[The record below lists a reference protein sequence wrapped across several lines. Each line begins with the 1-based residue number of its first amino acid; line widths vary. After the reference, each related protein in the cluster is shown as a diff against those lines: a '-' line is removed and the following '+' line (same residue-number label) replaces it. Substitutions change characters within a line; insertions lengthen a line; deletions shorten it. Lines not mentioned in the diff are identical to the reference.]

1 MQDKKL
7 YRACFYAFFYGGI
20 VMITIGA
27 TLPDIRASYNLT
39 DSMSGALLSCYSL
52 GNLASGIIIGFAS
65 LYLGHKPAIMI
76 FSGLLC
82 LGLAMLAFTSLPV
95 MLFTACALTGL
106 GRGSIIT
113 FSHRVISI
121 LTNGDPKTTGLL
133 HATFAV
139 GAILSP
145 LIFSFMRIISWRAGI
160 ILVMLLGFMA
170 VFMFMTVKD
179 YSCLDVH
186 ESVSDSNS
194 ESESHT
200 ERSFA
205 FLRDKGFVIIACLMF
220 LYLCSEFA
228 VNGWLVTYMHHKNMT
243 PGYAHSMASLLWLV
257 MLAGRLMCAR
267 LVKYISQRKILPVL
281 SLGSAISFA
290 FMLISQGKIM
300 ITLSVACLGFFMSG
314 ISPMIYAS
322 SAPYTNKFPLAMGI
336 LFTIGCLGGT
346 IMPLITG
353 VIAEFYG
360 FDGGMS
366 VILAAFVLLIVS
378 AVMNLR
384 KAPLR

>member
-20 VMITIGA
+20 VMIMIGA
-27 TLPDIRASYNLT
+27 VLPDIRASYNLT

-65 LYLGHKPAIMI
+65 LYFGQKKAILI
-76 FSGLLC
+76 LLALLC

-113 FSHRVISI
+113 FSQRTVNIF
-121 LTNGDPKTTGLL
+121 TNGDPKTTGLL

-145 LIFSFMRIISWRAGI
+145 LIFSFMRLISWRAGI

-170 VFMFMTVKD
+170 VFMFMSVKD
-179 YSCLDVH
+179 YSCLEVH
-186 ESVSDSNS
+186 DSDSNS

-200 ERSFA
+200 EKSFA
-205 FLRDKGFVIIACLMF
+205 FLHDKGFVIIACLMF

-228 VNGWLVTYMHHKNMT
+228 VSGWLVTYMHHKNMT
-243 PGYAHSMASLLWLV
+243 LGYAHSMASLLWFV

-281 SLGSAISFA
+281 ALCSALSFA
-290 FMLISQGKIM
+290 FMLISHGEVPVA
-300 ITLSVACLGFFMSG
+300 LSVACVGFFMSG

-336 LFTIGCLGGT
+336 LFTIGCMGGT

-366 VILAAFVLLIVS
+366 AILATFALLIVF
-378 AVMNLR
+378 AVINIR
-384 KAPLR
+384 RTNA

>member
-27 TLPDIRASYNLT
+27 ALPDIRASYNLT
-39 DSMSGALLSCYSL
+39 DTMSGALLSCYSL

-65 LYLGHKPAIMI
+65 LYLGHKPAILI

-113 FSHRVISI
+113 FSQRTVNIF
-121 LTNGDPKTTGLL
+121 TNGDPKTTGLL

-145 LIFSFMRIISWRAGI
+145 LIFSFMRLISWRAGI
-160 ILVMLLGFMA
+160 ILVMLLGFVA
-170 VFMFMTVKD
+170 VFMFMSVKD
-179 YSCLDVH
+179 YSCLEVH
-186 ESVSDSNS
+186 DSDSNS

-200 ERSFA
+200 EKSFA
-205 FLRDKGFVIIACLMF
+205 FLHDKGFVIIACLMF

-228 VNGWLVTYMHHKNMT
+228 VSGWLVTYMHHKNMT
-243 PGYAHSMASLLWLV
+243 LGYAHSMASLLWFV
-257 MLAGRLMCAR
+257 MLAGRLICAR

-281 SLGSAISFA
+281 ALCSALSFA
-290 FMLISQGKIM
+290 FMLISHGEVPVA
-300 ITLSVACLGFFMSG
+300 LSVACVGFFMSG

-336 LFTIGCLGGT
+336 LFTIGCMGGT

-366 VILAAFVLLIVS
+366 AILATFALLIVF
-378 AVMNLR
+378 AVINIR
-384 KAPLR
+384 RTNA

>member
-7 YRACFYAFFYGGI
+7 YWPCFYAFFYGGI
-20 VMITIGA
+20 VMIMIGA
-27 TLPDIRASYNLT
+27 ALPDIRASYNLT

-65 LYLGHKPAIMI
+65 LYLGHKPAILI
-76 FSGLLC
+76 LSGLLC
-82 LGLAMLAFTSLPV
+82 VGLCMLSFVNLPV
-95 MLFTACALTGL
+95 MLFTACALIGL

-113 FSHRVISI
+113 FSQRIMNI

-133 HATFAV
+133 HATFAL

-145 LIFSFMRIISWRAGI
+145 LIFSLMRVISWRAGI
-160 ILVMLLGFMA
+160 ILVMLLG
-170 VFMFMTVKD
+170 VLTVIMFMSVKD

-186 ESVSDSNS
+186 DSDSDLDS
-194 ESESHT
+194 DSHSHT

-205 FLRDKGFVIIACLMF
+205 FLCDRGFLIIACLMF

-228 VNGWLVTYMHHKNMT
+228 VNGWLVTYMHHKHMT
-243 PGYAHSMASLLWLV
+243 LGYAHTMASLLWFV
-257 MLAGRLMCAR
+257 MLAGRLVCAR
-267 LVKYISQRKILPVL
+267 LVKYIPQRKMLPAL
-281 SLGSAISFA
+281 SFGSALSFA
-290 FMLISQGKIM
+290 FMLISHGEIM
-300 ITLSVACLGFFMSG
+300 IAFSVACLGFFMSG

-336 LFTIGCLGGT
+336 LFTIGCTGST

-353 VIAEFYG
+353 IIAEFYG

-366 VILAAFVLLIVS
+366 AILATFALLIVF
-378 AVMNLR
+378 AVINLR
-384 KAPLR
+384 RHNI